1 MRSLLKP
8 ASALVSAALLLSAFP
23 FQTFAAV
30 NEDLPENWD
39 GRTGTFTYSLLGE
52 TPVERYY
59 YSDDYFSGSGKMLD
73 PHLRTMSLDLAMAA
87 FGDEKTHTDKQLADL
102 LNDLGF
108 DKEKYVSFDYDG
120 LIPTADTIAC
130 GISSKA
136 TDDGDLVVVGIRGA
150 NYGREWGSN
159 FSSGKSGNAK
169 GLSESADKVI
179 KRLKDYEKD
188 NDLKGAKIWI
198 SGYSR
203 GGGVSDLTGK
213 YINEHL
219 DEFGITADDLY
230 VYTFEAPRA
239 TVEDTNYENIH
250 NVLNPYD
257 LVPAVYP
264 EQWELYN
271 SGVDDVISPA
281 ETVTLTPKTVN
292 INILKKKKEKE
303 ADPAISAADF
313 EADFL
318 SFVTDNVSREEF
330 SGMSGYI
337 SDILVILMSKNQDD
351 LVELLQ
357 VLKDKIRGSIDI
369 KKAGKLLIHPTD
381 SEEFSSA
388 ATSLVSGITDDLDF
402 NSFSKYLSEQ
412 EFASLKG
419 AIVPL
424 FTAVLPLIAAD
435 LKSSSGAFYH
445 FATLFE
451 NAVSIFSQHDPE
463 LILEMVKNEDSYHTQ
478 NLAQKL
484 ASSDNSNNS
493 GSSKAII
500 IFAILGTGLLIAGI
514 CLLLISAKLKKRLRS
529 NK

>member
-8 ASALVSAALLLSAFP
+8 ASVLVSAALLLSAFP

-30 NEDLPENWD
+30 SEDLPDNWN

-59 YSDDYFSGSGKMLD
+59 YSDDYFSGSGKIRD

-102 LNDLGF
+102 LGDLGF

-120 LIPTADTIAC
+120 LTPTTDTIAC
-130 GISSKA
+130 GISTKE

-150 NYGREWGSN
+150 NYGSEWGSN

-281 ETVTLTPKTVN
+281 ETVTLTPKTVS
-292 INILKKKKEKE
+292 INIIKKKEKE
-303 ADPAISAADF
+303 AAADISAADF

-330 SGMSGYI
+330 NGMSGYI
-337 SDILVILMSKNQDD
+337 SDIIVILMSKNKDD
-351 LVELLQ
+351 LAALLQ
-357 VLKDKIRGSIDI
+357 VLKEKIRGSIDI

-388 ATSLVSGITDDLDF
+388 AASLVSGITDDLDF
-402 NSFSKYLSEQ
+402 SSFSKYLSEE

-419 AIVPL
+419 AIGPL

-435 LKSSSGAFYH
+435 LKSSSGTLYH

-451 NAVSIFSQHDPE
+451 NAVPIFSQHNPE
-463 LILEMVKNEDSYHTQ
+463 LILEMVKNQDSYHTQ
-478 NLAQKL
+478 DLAQKL

-500 IFAILGTGLLIAGI
+500 IFAIIGTGLLAAGI
-514 CLLLISAKLKKRLRS
+514 CLLLISSKLKKRLRS